1 MSGPDVE
8 GRGTA
13 EVRRLGPLHSGPST
27 VSRIA
32 HRPSVMERTALF
44 DSRCCPFI
52 VDASYYEMMKRSIKP
67 TNRPPKATEGVC
79 EVDQVDCKQVLEA
92 REALPS
98 DTDFQRLADA
108 FRVLANP
115 NRLRVLI
122 ALEGRELCVCD
133 LREVLGISMSG
144 TSQVLRELRTLG
156 AVAFRTEGKLA
167 YYRLED
173 SSWLDVTK
181 SVLQKLTAGR
191 TPVESSATHAQSKSN
206 KP

>member
-1 MSGPDVE
+1 MCHKTGPAAP
-8 GRGTA
+8 GRWSELVCFNSRG
-13 EVRRLGPLHSGPST
+13 GP
-27 VSRIA
+27 I
-32 HRPSVMERTALF
+32 SVDT
-44 DSRCCPFI
+44 P
-52 VDASYYEMMKRSIKP
+52 YYEMMKRSTKP
-67 TNRPPKATEGVC
+67 TKRPPGATEGVC

-98 DTDFQRLADA
+98 DADFQRLADA

-115 NRLRVLI
+115 NRLRVLF

-173 SSWLDVTK
+173 SSWLDVTRG
-181 SVLQKLTAGR
+181 VLQKLTAGR
-191 TPVESSATHAQSKSN
+191 TPVESSATHAQLGSN